1 MGTWAAAMTGKGTGA
16 IATVQVLGD
25 GAVQIVSHIFRP
37 AGPSPAHLTP
47 GCIALGAVADGQQ
60 ILDQVVV
67 GCEDHDLFAI
77 HCHGNPLI
85 LESIM
90 ALVEAAGARLV
101 SPEVLLAKVYSAGGA
116 DAIEVEARLV
126 QLKARTLEGVR
137 LIANQAR
144 TGLGPMVLRWRDLP
158 PHAVQ
163 EQARE
168 VLANSVPGR
177 LITHGC
183 TAVIA
188 GPPNT
193 GKSTLLNW
201 LAGRDKAIVTGLGGT
216 TRDCVRAECRVGPL
230 CLDLIDTAGL
240 SANLTSEVD
249 QAAQDKTLQAIE
261 AADLVLLVLDVH
273 QPADQIHDLPLDRL
287 AAKPL
292 LTVLN
297 KSDLATRLKGADL
310 PSPLT
315 QTLRV
320 SARCQTELGALAQA
334 ICQACG
340 VTGFALE
347 TPVVFTPRQRR
358 LVERLAD
365 GHHTSDATATI
376 TQLLHGP
383 VAEEGSPA

>member
-1 MGTWAAAMTGKGTGA
+1 MTGKGTGA
-16 IATVQVLGD
+16 IATIQVLGD
-25 GAVQIVSHIFRP
+25 QAAQIVSHLFRP
-37 AGPSPAHLTP
+37 AGPSPADLIP
-47 GCIALGAVADGQQ
+47 GRIALGAVVDGQQ

-90 ALVEAAGARLV
+90 ALVEAAGAQLV

-116 DAIEVEARLV
+116 DAIQVEARLV
-126 QLKARTLEGVR
+126 QLTARTLEGVR
-137 LIANQAR
+137 LIANQVQ
-144 TGLGPMVLRWRDLP
+144 TGLRQTVLQWRDLP
-158 PHAVQ
+158 PQAVQ
-163 EQARE
+163 DQARE
-168 VLANSVPGR
+168 VLVNSVPGR
-177 LITHGC
+177 LIIHGC

-201 LAGRDKAIVTGLGGT
+201 LAGRDKAIVTSLGGT

-261 AADLVLLVLDVH
+261 GADLVLLVLDGH
-273 QPADQIHDLPLDRL
+273 QTVDQIRDLPLDRL
-287 AAKPL
+287 AAKPV
-292 LTVLN
+292 LTLLN
-297 KSDLATRLKGADL
+297 KSDLATRLNAADL
-310 PSPLT
+310 PRPLT
-315 QTLRV
+315 QTLLV
-320 SARCQTELGALAQA
+320 SAKYQTDLGALGQA

-340 VTGFALE
+340 VAGFALE

-365 GHHTSDATATI
+365 GYSTSDPGATI
-376 TQLLHGP
+376 TQLLNGP
-383 VAEEGSPA
+383 IAEEGSPV